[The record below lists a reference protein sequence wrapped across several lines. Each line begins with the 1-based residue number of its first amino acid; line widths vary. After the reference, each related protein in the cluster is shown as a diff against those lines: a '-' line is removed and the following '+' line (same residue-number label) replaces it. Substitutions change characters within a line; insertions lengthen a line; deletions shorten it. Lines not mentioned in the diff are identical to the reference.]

1 MMMRRAR
8 WKLAMLVAAG
18 VAALSVGCQTSS
30 CDRAEDSLI
39 VTNAEGVHGNNT
51 WFSAPYHDP
60 NAPLTGAA
68 YQYFPAA
75 RTITFQHGLGSMPTT
90 PDIMLAFSD
99 HGSLAPGDGNENIVE
114 CMDDQVIQIKNNTCS
129 EFYIWVAVQGSGI
142 PQLSAC
148 AIDADGGLGGAPGAN
163 TITSTDAGAAGAS
176 P

>member
-1 MMMRRAR
+1 MRGVR
-8 WKLAMLVAAG
+8 WSALALGAAL
-18 VAALSVGCQTSS
+18 LSVGCNTST
-30 CDRAEDSLI
+30 CDRAEDSL
-39 VTNAEGVHGNNT
+39 VVHKGDGVQGVNT

-60 NAPLTGAA
+60 SVPLQGAP

-75 RTITFQHGLGSMPTT
+75 RTITFEHGLGSVPTT

-114 CMDDQVIQIKNNTCS
+114 CMDDDVIQIKNNTCS

-142 PQLSAC
+142 QAPPC
-148 AIDADGGLGGAPGAN
+148 AIDADGGLGGAPGS
-163 TITSTDAGAAGAS
+163 TSAAPPDAGAAGAS